1 MGLLMDDVEFDI
13 DLETYGRLVM
23 LSELTGQPVEDVVR
37 DAVVLYLDKWFKNGD
52 E

>member
-1 MGLLMDDVEFDI
+1 MDELEFDI

-23 LSELTGQPVEDVVR
+23 LSELTGDSIEVVVR